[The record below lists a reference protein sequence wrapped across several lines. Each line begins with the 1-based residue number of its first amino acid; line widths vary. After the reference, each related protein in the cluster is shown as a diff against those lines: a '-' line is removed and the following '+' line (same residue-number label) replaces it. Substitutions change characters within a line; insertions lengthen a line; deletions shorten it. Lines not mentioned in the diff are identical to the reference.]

1 MKKIILILV
10 ALLAFNANAQE
21 CGTPISLTNQV
32 FNIPANYDAQFCVS
46 IKFHIVRETN
56 GTGGFD
62 VTQIPNAIN
71 YINQFY
77 NSHLINVSSIGFDY
91 IDNSNLN
98 AFDDAEFSQLTAIN
112 NVPNAINFY
121 IVNSA
126 PYYGRAGAIISNN
139 LVIRIDRV
147 LAPTAPHELG
157 HCFNLLHT
165 FQGTA
170 SGTGGCAELTNG
182 SNCSSCGDNVC
193 DTPADANIGAT
204 GGYSPD
210 LTNTMSYYTI
220 RDHFTTQQ
228 GARMRNAIG
237 GSSIL
242 QATLSNQCASIVGSS
257 SVCGISNYQYTFSN
271 PQNTTVI
278 WSITSNLQIIT
289 SSNTGITVKA
299 INATISGSA
308 TITANLNGQI
318 FTKIIWIGK
327 PTFNISRASSQEES
341 CDIKFHY
348 VKYVIGNRKLSDS
361 YSIQVFTAG
370 VTASFAA
377 NDRII
382 FNVPKNYTGLL
393 EFTVKATN
401 SCGFTSFFTED
412 IINMCGATAMV
423 ANSTP
428 TAITFKVYPNPT
440 EEVVNIDLRNQNN
453 QPEKGAIISG
463 ELFDLIGQSKLKVE
477 ITNNKAVFPVSGLKK
492 GIYILKIYTNNQIEN
507 HQIIVE

>member
-1 MKKIILILV
+1 MKKIIIILV
-10 ALLAFNANAQE
+10 ALLALNANAQE
-21 CGTPISLTNQV
+21 CGTPITLTNQV

-46 IKFHIVRETN
+46 IRFHIVRETN

-62 VTQIPNAIN
+62 ATQIPNAIN

-91 IDNSNLN
+91 INNSNLN

-126 PYYGRAGAIISNN
+126 PYYGRAGAIISSN

-170 SGTGGCAELTNG
+170 TGTGGCAELTNG

-193 DTPADANIGAT
+193 DTPADANLGAT

-210 LTNTMSYYTI
+210 LTNTMSYYLI

-242 QATLSNQCASIVGSS
+242 QATLSNQCASIIGVNTI
-257 SVCGISNYQYTFSN
+257 CGISNYQYTFSN

-278 WSITSNLQIIT
+278 WSVTPNLQIVN
-289 SSNTGITVKA
+289 SSNTGITIKA
-299 INATISGSA
+299 INSTINGTA
-308 TITANLNGQI
+308 TITANINGMLV
-318 FTKIIWIGK
+318 TKVIWIGK
-327 PTFNISRASSQEES
+327 PRFTINAIKEISSWDLYVVDSNLQNQGITSVTWAKVSGTGVVSGNGYYGNVDGS
-341 CDIKFHY
+341 PTKAWTITIK
-348 VKYVIGNRKLSDS
+348 
-361 YSIQVFTAG
+361 
-370 VTASFAA
+370 VT
-377 NDRII
+377 
-382 FNVPKNYTGLL
+382 L
-393 EFTVKATN
+393 TN
-401 SCGFTSFFTED
+401 ACGFTD
-412 IINMCGATAMV
+412 IIKTYSNPDPDSNPHTSKIS
-423 ANSTP
+423 NNTY
-428 TAITFKVYPNPT
+428 TIFPNPT
-440 EEVVNIDLRNQNN
+440 KDIVNIELKQYDKLLNK
-453 QPEKGAIISG
+453 ESKTTG
-463 ELFDLIGQSKLKVE
+463 ELFDLMGNSKLKIE
-477 ITNNKAVFPVSGLKK
+477 
-492 GIYILKIYTNNQIEN
+492 ILKNNMTSFSVRGLNKGVYVLKIIVNNQTEN